1 MRFNGDPAPSS
12 PSSPAMFF
20 FRTGWILQLWRLAGS
35 FTDTV
40 GTSNITRWRVGK
52 QSAGTTWHPHS
63 GLKGMVD
70 LELDDCVDPV
80 PKVGDPGH
88 HSRLVPLGT
97 ANAPRDDSCQV
108 VAAV

>member
-12 PSSPAMFF
+12 PSSPAMFL
-20 FRTGWILQLWRLAGS
+20 RTGWILQLWPLAGS

-40 GTSNITRWRVGK
+40 GTSNRTRWRVGK

-108 VAAV
+108 VPAV